1 MRTIRW
7 ALRLVPFSAGLL
19 LIAIVLFAFLG
30 RIERTVEAR
39 GEVRVKRYQMIRP
52 QVSGLI
58 TQIFIQPGD
67 RVQKDQPLVR
77 LEDYDFQRN
86 LITVRQNLN
95 EARSR
100 LQKSRVERRLLGERL
115 HPLEI
120 RRQNAEMGRSSV
132 EADLSASR
140 TKEAEIQLEAARQRR
155 ARAQKLSD
163 LGLISEQD
171 LQEAKQAALV
181 AEQKLAQSRLEER
194 LARAR
199 HPSADN
205 DLALLKTEQ
214 HQRLATLE
222 AEIRE
227 LEYQVEQWSA
237 QLAQLGELTM
247 RHTIR
252 AGMDGVVSG
261 SPMNEL
267 IGRSVQAGD
276 NLFSVID
283 DTAVYFVTGV
293 PEQAIVRVRSGQTA
307 YVEIAGLPKQR
318 FDIFRGK
325 VGTVAQEPASQ
336 ESLSGSQDLTLYPV
350 QIQLQQPWI
359 PLEEGRF
366 YLRSGMQGVARI
378 AYRRNVPVV
387 DAIYDFLVGRPEV
400 PSSLQASTDQSEER
414 H

>member
-1 MRTIRW
+1 MNTIRW
-7 ALRLVPFSAGLL
+7 ALRLLPIGAGFV
-19 LIAIVLFAFLG
+19 LIAVVVFVCLA

-39 GEVRVKRYQMIRP
+39 GEVRVERYQMVRP

-58 TQIFIQPGD
+58 TQVFVQPGD
-67 RVQKDQPLVR
+67 RVEKGEALVQ

-86 LITVRQNLN
+86 LITVRQSLD

-100 LQKSRVERRLLGERL
+100 LQKLRVERRLLGEDL

-120 RRQNAEMGRSSV
+120 RRQSAELDRSSV

-140 TKEAEIQLEAARQRR
+140 AKEAEIQLEAARHRR
-155 ARAQKLSD
+155 TKTQKLSE
-163 LGLISEQD
+163 LGLLSEQE
-171 LQEAKQAALV
+171 LEEAKQAELI

-199 HPSADN
+199 RPSAHD
-205 DLALLKTEQ
+205 DLALLKSEQ
-214 HQRLATLE
+214 RRQLGAVE

-227 LEYQVEQWSA
+227 LEYQVEQWAA
-237 QLAQLGELTM
+237 QLAQLETLT
-247 RHTIR
+247 RLHTIR
-252 AGMDGVVSG
+252 ARIAGVVSG
-261 SPMNEL
+261 SPTNEL
-267 IGRSVQAGD
+267 IGRYVKTGD

-283 DTAVYFVTGV
+283 DTSIYFVTRV

-318 FDIFRGK
+318 FDIFRGE
-325 VGTVAQEPASQ
+325 VGTVSQEPDQQ
-336 ESLSGSQDLTLYPV
+336 EVQDLTLYPV
-350 QIQLQQPWI
+350 QIQLKTPWI

-387 DAIYDFLVGRPEV
+387 NAIYDLLVGRSEV
-400 PSSLQASTDQSEER
+400 SRGEESGA
-414 H
+414 HS